1 MSGRTWPGR
10 HGASGRNAARR
21 DGRGQQRARTGALDT
36 LRGHASGDDGQ
47 VTVLALGLAVLV
59 LLLVTV
65 TVSATG
71 VHLDRKRLL
80 ATADLAALAAADAVA
95 DDRYFGGAASR
106 GPAGVPLT
114 DAGVRA
120 AVEDYVRAHPEAG
133 ARWGGVSVLEA
144 STPDGRS
151 VVVRLRAVTRPVL
164 LSWVM
169 APWSD
174 GITLE
179 AQSVAR
185 AS

>member
-1 MSGRTWPGR
+1 M
-10 HGASGRNAARR
+10 
-21 DGRGQQRARTGALDT
+21 
-36 LRGHASGDDGQ
+36 
-47 VTVLALGLAVLV
+47 TVLALGLAVLA

-80 ATADLAALAAADAVA
+80 ALADLAALAAADEVA
-95 DDRYFGGAASR
+95 DDRYFAGGAAR

-114 DAGVRA
+114 DASVRA
-120 AVEDYVRAHPEAG
+120 AVTDYVADHPEQA
-133 ARWGGVSVLEA
+133 ARWDGVTVLEA

-151 VVVRLRAVTRPVL
+151 VVVRLGAVTRPAL
-164 LSWVM
+164 LTWVM

-174 GITLE
+174 GIALE
-179 AQSVAR
+179 AEAVAR

>member
-1 MSGRTWPGR
+1 M
-10 HGASGRNAARR
+10 
-21 DGRGQQRARTGALDT
+21 
-36 LRGHASGDDGQ
+36 
-47 VTVLALGLAVLV
+47 LALGLAVLA

-80 ATADLAALAAADAVA
+80 ALADLAALAAADEVA
-95 DDRYFGGAASR
+95 DDRYFAGAAAR

-114 DAGVRA
+114 DASVRS
-120 AVEDYVRAHPEAG
+120 AVEDYLAAHPEEA
-133 ARWGGVSVLEA
+133 ARWDGVAVLGA

-151 VVVRLRAVTRPVL
+151 VVVRLGAVTRPALPTWL
-164 LSWVM
+164 L

-174 GITLE
+174 GIALE
-179 AQSVAR
+179 AESVAR

>member
-1 MSGRTWPGR
+1 MRR
-10 HGASGRNAARR
+10 AARV
-21 DGRGQQRARTGALDT
+21 RGGARG
-36 LRGHASGDDGQ
+36 GASGDDGQ

-80 ATADLAALAAADAVA
+80 ALADLAALAAADEVA
-95 DDRYFGGAASR
+95 DDRYFAGGAER

-114 DAGVRA
+114 DASVRA
-120 AVEDYVRAHPEAG
+120 AVADYLADRPEEA
-133 ARWGGVSVLEA
+133 ARWGGVAVLEA

-151 VVVRLRAVTRPVL
+151 VVVRLGAVTRPALVT
-164 LSWVM
+164 WVM

-174 GITLE
+174 GIALE
-179 AQSVAR
+179 AEAVAR

>member
-1 MSGRTWPGR
+1 MTPAAGYGRAVRRAWWRGLR
-10 HGASGRNAARR
+10 LREGAR
-21 DGRGQQRARTGALDT
+21 
-36 LRGHASGDDGQ
+36 GDDGQ
-47 VTVLALGLAVLV
+47 ITVLALGTAVLV

-80 ATADLAALAAADAVA
+80 AMADLAALAAADEVS
-95 DDRYFGGAASR
+95 DDRYFGGSR
-106 GPAGVPLT
+106 GPSGVPLT

-120 AVEDYVRAHPEAG
+120 AVEEYVTAHPETA
-133 ARWGGVSVLEA
+133 ARWDGVRVLEA

-151 VVVRLRAVTRPVL
+151 VVVRLGAVTRPVL
-164 LSWVM
+164 LTWVL

-174 GITLE
+174 GIALE
-179 AQSVAR
+179 ADAVAR